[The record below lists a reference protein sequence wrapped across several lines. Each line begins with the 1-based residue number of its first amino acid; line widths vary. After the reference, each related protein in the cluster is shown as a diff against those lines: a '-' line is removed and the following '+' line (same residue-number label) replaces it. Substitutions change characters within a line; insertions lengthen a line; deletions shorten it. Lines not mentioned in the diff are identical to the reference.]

1 MIVTAASTMSSD
13 GKYGGTAEIEAT
25 AALFHRFIVVLQRDA
40 PCYTAGPENM
50 PVIRLLFERRAKHY
64 SFLKIADTSV
74 DLIPTQDV
82 SQNRSGTANSEN
94 VQLSDTPLQ
103 RETTVDEL
111 LLMIMDADD
120 RRLFESGLTTTRPVF
135 AHPPPGL
142 STH

>member
-25 AALFHRFIVVLQRDA
+25 TALFHRFIVVLQRDA

-50 PVIRLLFERRAKHY
+50 PVIRILFDRRAKHY

-74 DLIPTQDV
+74 IPTQDV

-111 LLMIMDADD
+111 LMIMDADD
-120 RRLFESGLTTTRPVF
+120 RRLFESGITTTRPVF